1 MIFKFIKL
9 FLLLFLLVS
18 KLGYAQPSAGA
29 GTVSEFLM
37 ITTEQQEI
45 YLSRYIQ
52 ANPKIASECTPG
64 WDINKTL
71 NYFID
76 WANNNPQ
83 FLRRNL
89 TSAFTTALMDA
100 CKLNQK
106 GK

>member
-1 MIFKFIKL
+1 MIFKFFKL
-9 FLLLFLLVS
+9 FLISLFLVS
-18 KLGYAQPSAGA
+18 KLVHAQPSTGA

-52 ANPKIASECTPG
+52 ANPKIASECIPN
-64 WDINKTL
+64 WDITKTL